1 LNKWKIKEQTA
12 ELESNP
18 KQKETTMTLS
28 ITLKRF
34 QHYPRMSQETE
45 AFNADISYKGVT
57 IGTAENNGHGGCTF
71 VHLNDKGRAIPE
83 IVAANQIPEF
93 SNGEFNEDSLTNIV
107 DSLVEK
113 AIHSKWVEK
122 QRKRVGKQL
131 ATSVLFSRKGD
142 KDGSFRTYKLAGK
155 SPEEIVAFA
164 KQVAGK
170 PDVTRV
176 LNLMPFDEA
185 FQLLV
190 KVD

>member
-1 LNKWKIKEQTA
+1 MPATK
-12 ELESNP
+12 
-18 KQKETTMTLS
+18 TLS

-45 AFNADISYKGVT
+45 AFNADISYEGVT

-83 IVAANQIPEF
+83 IITANQIPEF
-93 SNGEFNEDSLTNIV
+93 SDGKFNEDSLTNMV
-107 DSLVEK
+107 DRLVENS
-113 AIHSKWVEK
+113 IRSKWIDK
-122 QRKRVGKQL
+122 QRKKVEKQL
-131 ATSVLFSRKGD
+131 ATTVLFSRKGD
-142 KDGSFRTYKLAGK
+142 KDGSFRTYNLKGK
-155 SPEEIVAFA
+155 SPEEVVAFA

-176 LNLMPFDEA
+176 LNLMPFDDA

-190 KVD
+190 KAD